1 VESSKPS
8 LAQQAGNA
16 TLWRGS
22 ALATEKLIF
31 FARLLVL
38 ARLVVPEDFGLV
50 AIGMTV
56 TMLVNELTNFGLI
69 PALVQTPAKQKQ
81 HLDTAW
87 SISVMRGLFITVVL
101 FVAAPFIAELFA
113 EPRATNIIRVLA
125 LATLAQS
132 AASIEIAT
140 ITRALHFRALATIQ
154 LSSAVINTVIS
165 IYFARTHGAWA
176 LVWGHIGGA
185 VVYMIGSYVV
195 APYRPAVHL
204 AGNATSQLI
213 RFGRWIFLTG
223 LLGAMFHTVLRWMI
237 SKRLGVAELGL
248 FFLAARLAFLPAQL
262 TISVLYD
269 IAFPVYSRLQDD
281 VDKMARVFRAM
292 LIGMLALLLPMSL
305 IFLALVP
312 GLVEHVLGDRWLE
325 TTEIMQI
332 LILASLA
339 GALGDSLVP
348 LLKGTGR
355 PEKIAA
361 VDAFRLVILTILAWG
376 MIGTFGIVG
385 AGMAYLASM
394 IISQFVL
401 VHVLYKIIERPF
413 SGILRSFLAIV
424 VTAVIG
430 AVVAFSLIAA
440 IPGPFGLGLAAI
452 VAGLTAIG
460 AGLLFDRYLDLG
472 LLKILSEPFPRFG
485 AAVDNIMRGK

>member
-1 VESSKPS
+1 M
-8 LAQQAGNA
+8 
-16 TLWRGS
+16 
-22 ALATEKLIF
+22 
-31 FARLLVL
+31 
-38 ARLVVPEDFGLV
+38 

-56 TMLVNELTNFGLI
+56 TMLANELTNFGLI
-69 PALVQTPAKQKQ
+69 PALVQTPAMQKQ

-87 SISVMRGLFITVVL
+87 SISVIRGLFITVVL
-101 FVAAPFIAELFA
+101 LVAAPFIAELFA

-125 LATLAQS
+125 LATLARS

-140 ITRALHFRALATIQ
+140 ITRALDFRALATIQ
-154 LSSAVINTVIS
+154 LSSAVINTGIS

-195 APYRPAVHL
+195 APYKPVVHL
-204 AGNATSQLI
+204 TGSATSQLI

-223 LLGAMFHTVLRWMI
+223 VLGAMFHTVLRWMI
-237 SKRLGVAELGL
+237 SKRLGVAELGV

-262 TISVLYD
+262 TIGVLYD
-269 IAFPVYSRLQDD
+269 VAFPVYSRLQHN

-292 LIGMLALLLPMSL
+292 LISMLTLLLPASL
-305 IFLALVP
+305 IFVALVP

-325 TTEIMQI
+325 TTEIMQV
-332 LILASLA
+332 LILASLV

-376 MIGTFGIVG
+376 MIGAFGLVG
-385 AGMAYLASM
+385 AGIAYLASM
-394 IISQFVL
+394 IVSQIVFVY
-401 VHVLYKIIERPF
+401 VLYKMIERPF
-413 SGILRSFLAIV
+413 SGILRSFLAILV
-424 VTAVIG
+424 AAVIG
-430 AVVAFSLIAA
+430 AVVAASLIAA
-440 IPGPFGLGLAAI
+440 IPSPFGLGLAAI
-452 VAGLTAIG
+452 VAGLTAIA
-460 AGLLFDRYLDLG
+460 AGLLFDRYFDLG
-472 LLKILSEPFPRFG
+472 LLKILSEPFPRLG
-485 AAVDNIMRGK
+485 AAVDNFTRGK